1 MRLGATISVGLHAVV
16 VAFAWFGLPHL
27 RSDPPVL
34 DDIVFVKLADLGD
47 VTNVPPETREPL
59 REEPKP
65 EPKKEPVKAKPKPN
79 PPPPPVRDAAVPAPP
94 PPPLPAAVVKPSSKP
109 EPKPKPVAAPEK
121 PTPKPA
127 PKPAPRPKP
136 KPAAATPKP
145 LPRPKPRPATPEPP
159 APTPKVKADPKPA
172 PPKRKF
178 SSLLKDLKKEP
189 PKPTAPVEQKKS
201 LVERAREAARNQS
214 TRDFDPNAEVTV
226 SEIQAVRQQLA
237 QCWNVA
243 AGAQRAEALS
253 VEIQMVMNP
262 DATVRQARIV
272 DAARMNTDAYFRAAA
287 ESALRALGHPDCIPL
302 KLPLDKYDVWKNF
315 TFNFDPS
322 KMLQ

>member
-1 MRLGATISVGLHAVV
+1 MRLGATMSVGLHAVV
-16 VAFAWFGLPHL
+16 IACAWFGLPHL
-27 RSDPPVL
+27 RSEPPEL

-47 VTNVPPETREPL
+47 VTNVPPETRDPA

-65 EPKKEPVKAKPKPN
+65 VPVKT
-79 PPPPPVRDAAVPAPP
+79 
-94 PPPLPAAVVKPSSKP
+94 KP
-109 EPKPKPVAAPEK
+109 EPKPKSKSKVVPPPVRSAAIPPPPPPPPPVAKPISKPAPAAVVVPK
-121 PTPKPA
+121 KPA

-136 KPAAATPKP
+136 KTAAAAPRP
-145 LPRPKPRPATPEPP
+145 LPRPQSRPVEPRSDTPPPRPKPPPKKKEPP
-159 APTPKVKADPKPA
+159 AP
-172 PPKRKF
+172 RKF
-178 SSLLKDLKKEP
+178 SSLLKNLKQEA
-189 PKPTAPVEQKKS
+189 PKPVAPVEKKKS

-214 TRDFDPNAEVTV
+214 TRDFDPNAAVTV

-243 AGAQRAEALS
+243 AGARRADALS
-253 VEIQMVMNP
+253 VEIEMVMNS
-262 DATVRQARIV
+262 DATVREARVV
-272 DAARMNTDAYFRAAA
+272 DASRMNSDPYFRAAA